1 LGNQGFFN
9 MKLTNLIFDLDG
21 TVIDTLVDLHRAISD
36 TLEAF
41 GFSRI
46 TMATTRGLLG
56 GGAKEFVRG
65 ALKDHAKD
73 EAFFETFFSA
83 YMTRYRAY
91 QVEQSSPY
99 PGMVDVLTWCRSV
112 GIRLFIFSNKPHAL
126 TVELIDHRLPHM
138 FTGVHGHKPHTK
150 PKPDRT
156 MYDVFANEHGI
167 ASSESIFIGDSEFDI
182 EMGRVLGM
190 PTIAVAYG
198 YVDKPILTACHPDYL
213 VDDVTQLHKL
223 LQDLKLK
230 RG

>member
-1 LGNQGFFN
+1 MGNQGFFT

-21 TVIDTLVDLHRAISD
+21 TVIDTLVDLNRAISD

-41 GFSRI
+41 GLPRI

-56 GGAKEFVRG
+56 GGAREFVRG
-65 ALKDHAKD
+65 ALKEHAKD

-83 YMTRYRAY
+83 YMLRYRTY

-99 PGMVDVLTWCRSV
+99 PGMVDLLTWCRLN

-126 TVELIDHRLPHM
+126 TVELIDQRLPDM
-138 FTGVHGHKPHTK
+138 FTGVHGHKPNTK

-156 MYDVFANEHGI
+156 MYDIFAKEHKI
-167 ASSESIFIGDSEFDI
+167 ESSESMFIGDSEFDI

-190 PTIAVAYG
+190 PSIGVSYG
-198 YVDKPILTACHPDYL
+198 YVDKPILATCHPDYL
-213 VDDVTQLHKL
+213 VDDVSSLHSL
-223 LQDLKLK
+223 LRDLKAK